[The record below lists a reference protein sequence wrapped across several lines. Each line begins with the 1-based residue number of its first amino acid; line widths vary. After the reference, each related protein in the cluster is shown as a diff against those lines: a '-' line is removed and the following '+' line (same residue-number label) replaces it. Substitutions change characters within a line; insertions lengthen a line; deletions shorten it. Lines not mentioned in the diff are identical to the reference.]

1 MDGTIL
7 SPAVRA
13 TLNSLRD
20 ISAAMTV
27 AQKRLATGKKVN
39 SAFDNPVAFF
49 TASTLNAQAR
59 ALGTVLD
66 QVGVAQKALE
76 TANNGIESVQSLVE
90 TAQSIARQAQASADT
105 LAKVTGT
112 VSGLATSTSL
122 SFSNGRT
129 ITVNDGTTTVTF
141 TKGSGDNV
149 QDFLDAVNASAP
161 LEVTASLTSDGRI
174 QLKADGTQNI
184 TIGGTATTSDLA
196 TIGLAAGTTS
206 YVVNT
211 TRQALAAQFDSLRA
225 QIDAVVSDANY
236 NGVNLLNGSTLD
248 VTFNESGSSAL
259 SIAGVTL
266 SASSLGVV
274 EVSSG
279 TGGDFQLDT
288 EITDA
293 LTQLEAAVNTLS
305 LESVQFGSYADTVAT
320 RQTFTTSMIE
330 TLQSGAA
337 DLVLAD
343 TDAEGALLLAL
354 QTRQQI
360 AATALSMSAQAES
373 QALRLFGY

>member
-1 MDGTIL
+1 MDSSIL

-27 AQKRLATGKKVN
+27 AQKRLATGRKVN
-39 SAFDNPVAFF
+39 SAFDNPAAFF
-49 TASTLNAQAR
+49 TASTLNARAG

-76 TANNGIESVQSLVE
+76 TAKNGIESVQSLVAS
-90 TAQSIARQAQASADT
+90 AQSIARQAQASADT
-105 LAKVTGT
+105 LANVAGT
-112 VSGLATSTSL
+112 VAGLATSTSL

-129 ITVNDGTTTVTF
+129 ITVSDGTTTVTF
-141 TKGSGDNV
+141 TKAGGNTVNDFLSAVNGSG
-149 QDFLDAVNASAP
+149 P
-161 LEVTASLTSDGRI
+161 LAVTASLTSDGHIR
-174 QLKADGTQNI
+174 LKADGTQNI
-184 TIGGTATTSDLA
+184 TIGGTATTNDLA

-206 YVVNT
+206 YAVNT
-211 TRQALAAQFDSLRA
+211 TREALAVQFDSLRA
-225 QIDAVVSDANY
+225 QINAIVSDADY

-248 VTFNESGSSAL
+248 VTFNESGSSSL
-259 SIAGVTL
+259 SISGLSL
-266 SASSLGVV
+266 SASSLGIA

-279 TGGDFQLDT
+279 TGGDFQLDS

-293 LTQLEAAVNTLS
+293 LTQLEGAVSTLS
-305 LESVQFGSYADTVAT
+305 LESVRFGSYAATVAT
-320 RQTFTTSMIE
+320 RQEFTASMIE

-360 AATALSMSAQAES
+360 AATALSLSAQSES
-373 QALRLFGY
+373 QTLRLFGY